1 MISSITYDHIKK
13 SVIASGFKDEIDWQA
28 RVRYEDV
35 NEAHFLRELA
45 WVVLASGMKEKVIR
59 QKFPAI
65 LEAFFSFSSAKTIV
79 ENRDKCISNA
89 LKVFAHSGKI
99 PAIADGAAK
108 VDREGF
114 DHLKARILTNPAKIL
129 QEFGFIGPITV
140 YHLAKNLG
148 LPVAKPD
155 RHLVRIAAACG
166 YSDVQKFCRDIS
178 TMSGDSVPVVD
189 IVLWRYATLDPDYL
203 KNFQ

>member
-1 MISSITYDHIKK
+1 MITSDIYSEVKR

-28 RVRYEDV
+28 RARYEDV

-45 WVVLASGMKEKVIR
+45 WVVLASGMKEKVVR

-65 LEAFFSFSSAKTIV
+65 SEAFFSFSSAKTIA
-79 ENRDKCISNA
+79 ENHDKCIADA
-89 LKVFAHSGKI
+89 LTVFGHNGKI

-114 DHLKARILTNPAKIL
+114 DHLKARILTNPIKVL
-129 QEFGFIGPITV
+129 QEFGFVGPITV
-140 YHLAKNLG
+140 YHLAKNIG

-155 RHLVRIAAACG
+155 RHLIRIAALCG
-166 YSDVQKFCRDIS
+166 YSDVQNFCQEVSKI
-178 TMSGDSVPVVD
+178 SGDSVPVVD
-189 IVLWRYATLDPDYL
+189 IVLWRYATQNPDYL